1 MKGENMKYIVWVES
15 EYEETS
21 IMTEDDEQVAVYH
34 SRFTGTELS
43 ELMKKRF
50 GNDVEY
56 EVYTC

>member
-1 MKGENMKYIVWVES
+1 MKYIVWVES